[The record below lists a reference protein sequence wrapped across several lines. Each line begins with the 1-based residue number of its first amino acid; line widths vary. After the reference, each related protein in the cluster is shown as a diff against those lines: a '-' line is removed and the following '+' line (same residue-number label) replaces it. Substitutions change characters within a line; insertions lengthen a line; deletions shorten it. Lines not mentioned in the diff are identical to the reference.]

1 MAGDLEER
9 VPRVRRHPFP
19 QSYFYSDYG
28 DFWSFFERLPFFVLL
43 TGSPERLTG
52 SVFTQITEIFTMVI
66 TGDTDTPRPVKVVQA
81 PFILWKGSPP

>member
-52 SVFTQITEIFTMVI
+52 SVFTQITEIFTMAT
-66 TGDTDTPRPVKVVQA
+66 TGDNHTPRPVKVVQA
-81 PFILWKGSPP
+81 PSILWRGSPP